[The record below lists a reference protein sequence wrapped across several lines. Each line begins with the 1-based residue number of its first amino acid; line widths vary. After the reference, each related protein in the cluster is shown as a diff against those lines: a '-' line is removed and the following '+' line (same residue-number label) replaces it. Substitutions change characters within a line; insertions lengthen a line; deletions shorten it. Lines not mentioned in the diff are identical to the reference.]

1 MLIGL
6 RGGHSPNCK
15 GAIGY
20 LDEQI
25 ECLKIYNRVAEILRN
40 NGHTVIDCNS
50 TESDANKDLT
60 VGINKANSYSNMDY
74 FLSIH
79 MNAGGGTGC
88 ECWTYG
94 STSRANQ
101 MAARICTQLS
111 SLGLRNRG
119 VKYNSRWAE
128 MKGVKAPNII
138 VETLFVDSKDDEAF
152 YNTNFEKICIAIV
165 KGIDE
170 TINSD
175 IQTPSTPSTPSTPA
189 IYRVLVDGTQV
200 GAFGSKDNVGNKVKE
215 ELDKTP
221 NKIEII
227 KK

>member
-15 GAIGY
+15 GAIG
-20 LDEQI
+20 LIDEQV
-25 ECLKIYNRVAEILRN
+25 ECLKIYNRVAEILRS

-50 TESDANKDLT
+50 TENSINRDLT

-79 MNAGGGTGC
+79 MNAGKGTGC

-94 STSRANQ
+94 AASRANQ
-101 MAARICTQLS
+101 MASRICTQLS
-111 SLGLRNRG
+111 SLGLKNRG
-119 VKYNSRWAE
+119 VNYNSSWAE
-128 MKGVKAPNII
+128 MKSVNAPNII
-138 VETLFVDSKDDEAF
+138 VETLFVDREEDVNF
-152 YNTNFEKICIAIV
+152 YNSSFEKICVAIS

-170 TINSD
+170 TISLD
-175 IQTPSTPSTPSTPA
+175 SKDETPESQPSN
-189 IYRVLVDGTQV
+189 IYRVVVDGTQV
-200 GAFGSKDNVGNKVKE
+200 GAYSNKDNIINKVRT
-215 ELDKTP
+215 ELDNAP
-221 NKIEII
+221 NKIEVV